1 MACRETHLLEPK
13 CRKSWGSGPRLHYQ
27 ESKDPENVEFSIPE
41 SLLCPVRD
49 LVATE
54 KYPLPWDGNIWFNML
69 KNNETPDSHNPLDM
83 QKCSIVLSL
92 RLAISSFLEDC
103 VEASGLPNNT
113 SLLKNLLVLF
123 ILDAKAARV
132 KSQTT
137 PSREALS
144 LLWKA
149 KVLYLKGA

>member
-1 MACRETHLLEPK
+1 M
-13 CRKSWGSGPRLHYQ
+13 
-27 ESKDPENVEFSIPE
+27 V
-41 SLLCPVRD
+41 
-49 LVATE
+49 
-54 KYPLPWDGNIWFNML
+54 

-113 SLLKNLLVLF
+113 SLLKNLLILF
-123 ILDAKAARV
+123 ILDAKTARV

-137 PSREALS
+137 PPREALS

-149 KVLYLKGA
+149 RYYTLKELRIYQLCVSRKQVYMRLNHEDAESKEFGYKAEKGIAHPYGSMLM